1 MIGRFFLLAI
11 LALSTACSQKQ
22 EPAQHG
28 QPAASSKTA
37 SPTMTQLLWTAPEGW
52 VEEPPSSGMR
62 VSQYK
67 LARTEGD
74 AEDALC
80 YVSHFPGSGGSVE
93 ANLSRWYE
101 QFIQPDGRPSSAVA
115 KVNKAE
121 HHGFQQT
128 TVDVSGTF
136 SQSTTPMGPTSEDK
150 TNYRMLGG
158 VIETPVG
165 PWFVKLIGPEKTVAR
180 WEKSF
185 YEFMKTF
192 RADQS
197 S

>member
-1 MIGRFFLLAI
+1 MLGRFILLAL

-22 EPAQHG
+22 EPAKHG
-28 QPAASSKTA
+28 QPAASSKPA
-37 SPTMTQLLWTAPEGW
+37 VANLTQLQWTAPEGW
-52 VEEPPSSGMR
+52 VAEPSSSGMR
-62 VSQYK
+62 LSQYK
-67 LARTEGD
+67 LPKVEGD

-80 YVSHFPGSGGSVE
+80 YVSHFPGTGGSVE
-93 ANLSRWYE
+93 ANLSRWYD

-121 HHGFQQT
+121 HNGFQQT
-128 TVDVSGTF
+128 TVDLSGTF
-136 SQSTTPMGPTSEDK
+136 SQTTTPMGPTGGDMP
-150 TNYRMLGG
+150 NYRMLGG

-165 PWFVKLIGPEKTVAR
+165 PWFVKLIGPEKTVAH

-185 YEFMKTF
+185 NEFMKSF

>member
-1 MIGRFFLLAI
+1 MIGRIILLAI

-22 EPAQHG
+22 EPAKHG
-28 QPAASSKTA
+28 QPVASSKPA
-37 SPTMTQLLWTAPEGW
+37 PANMTQLLWTVPKGW

-62 VSQYK
+62 LSQYK
-67 LARTEGD
+67 LPKTDGD

-121 HHGFQQT
+121 HNGFQQT

-136 SQSTTPMGPTSEDK
+136 SQTTTPMGPTGGDMP
-150 TNYRMLGG
+150 NYRMLGG

-165 PWFVKLIGPEKTVAR
+165 PWFVKLIGPEKTVAH

-185 YEFMKTF
+185 YEFMKSF

>member
-11 LALSTACSQKQ
+11 LAFSTACSQKQ
-22 EPAQHG
+22 EPARHG
-28 QPAASSKTA
+28 QPAASSKPA
-37 SPTMTQLLWTAPEGW
+37 PANLTQLQWTAPEGW
-52 VEEPPSSGMR
+52 VAEPSSSGMR
-62 VSQYK
+62 LSQYK
-67 LARTEGD
+67 LPKAEGD

-80 YVSHFPGSGGSVE
+80 YVSHFPGTGGSVE
-93 ANLSRWYE
+93 ANLSRWYD

-121 HHGFQQT
+121 HNGFQQT

-136 SQSTTPMGPTSEDK
+136 SQTTTPMGPTGGDMP
-150 TNYRMLGG
+150 NYRMLGG

-165 PWFVKLIGPEKTVAR
+165 PWFVKLIGPEKTVAH

-185 YEFMKTF
+185 NEFMKSF

>member
-1 MIGRFFLLAI
+1 MIGRLFLIAI

-28 QPAASSKTA
+28 QPAASSKAPSTV
-37 SPTMTQLLWTAPEGW
+37 TQLMWTAPQGW
-52 VEEPPSSGMR
+52 VEEPSSSGMR
-62 VSQYK
+62 LSQYK
-67 LARTEGD
+67 LPRAEGD

-93 ANLSRWYE
+93 ANLGRWYD

-121 HHGFQQT
+121 HNGFQQT

-136 SQSTTPMGPTSEDK
+136 SQTTTPMGPTGGDMP
-150 TNYRMLGG
+150 NYRMLGG

-185 YEFMKTF
+185 DEFMKSF